1 MSYSS
6 TRRLNFSKSKDFAL
20 RSSFIVSDLHSIN
33 EAINKRAGRKLL
45 PSIGVSVFLILLVW
59 GSLATYRA
67 IFAGIVAIAVVL
79 GIRELNRALSAADIH
94 LPLWALTIAGVG
106 LSAAT
111 WLGGVSGLAVATAI
125 ALPCLLVLQL
135 PQGTDGFVKTAS
147 ATALALMYIPFL
159 AGFLILLARPYN
171 GLERVMTFVVL
182 VACND
187 TFAYITGVLIGK
199 HPLAPKISPK
209 KTIEGLIGSL
219 IFTVLGGS
227 LAFVYIMDSEWWL
240 GALAGLLTVFTAT
253 AGDLIESA
261 LKRDLAIKDMGS
273 ILPGHGGI
281 MDRLDSVLF
290 AAPALWLALEIV
302 RRAQDSGLL

>member
-1 MSYSS
+1 M
-6 TRRLNFSKSKDFAL
+6 
-20 RSSFIVSDLHSIN
+20 SDLHSIN

-45 PSIGVSVFLILLVW
+45 PSIGVSIFLVLLVW
-59 GSLATYRA
+59 ASLVTYR
-67 IFAGIVAIAVVL
+67 IFFAALVALAVLL
-79 GIRELNRALSAADIH
+79 GIRELNRALSAANIH
-94 LPLWALTIAGVG
+94 LPFWALAAAGVG

-125 ALPCLLVLQL
+125 AFPCLLVLQL
-135 PQGTDGFVKTAS
+135 PQGTENFVKTAS
-147 ATALALMYIPFL
+147 ASALVLMYLPFL

-171 GLERVMTFVVL
+171 GLERVMTLVVL
-182 VACND
+182 VGCND
-187 TFAYITGVLIGK
+187 TFAYLTGVLFGK

-209 KTIEGLIGSL
+209 KTIEGLVGSL
-219 IFTVLGGS
+219 IFTTIGGS
-227 LAFVYIMDSEWWL
+227 LAFVYIMQSDWWL
-240 GALAGLLTVFTAT
+240 GAIAGLVTVFTAT

-261 LKRDLAIKDMGS
+261 LKRDMAIKDMGS
-273 ILPGHGGI
+273 LLPGHGGI

>member
-1 MSYSS
+1 M
-6 TRRLNFSKSKDFAL
+6 
-20 RSSFIVSDLHSIN
+20 SDLHSIN

-59 GSLATYRA
+59 FSLATYRV
-67 IFAGIVAIAVVL
+67 IFAGIVTLAIVL
-79 GIRELNRALSAADIH
+79 GIRELNKAFSAVDIH
-94 LPLWALTIAGVG
+94 VPLWSLTTAGIA

-125 ALPCLLVLQL
+125 ALPCLLVLLL
-135 PQGTDGFVKTAS
+135 PRGVENFVKTAS
-147 ATALALMYIPFL
+147 ASALALMYLPFL

-171 GLERVMTFVVL
+171 GLDRVMTLVVL
-182 VACND
+182 VGSND
-187 TFAYITGVLIGK
+187 TFAYLTGVLFGK

-219 IFTVLGGS
+219 IFTVIGGS
-227 LAFVYIMDSEWWL
+227 LAFHYIMNSDWWL
-240 GALAGLLTVFTAT
+240 GALAGILTVFTAT
-253 AGDLIESA
+253 SGDLIESA
-261 LKRDLAIKDMGS
+261 LKRDMAIKDMGNL
-273 ILPGHGGI
+273 LPGHGGI

>member
-1 MSYSS
+1 MSYLS
-6 TRRLNFSKSKDFAL
+6 TRRLNFSKSKDFTF
-20 RSSFIVSDLHSIN
+20 RSSLIVSDLHSIN

-79 GIRELNRALSAADIH
+79 GIRELNRALAAADIH

-111 WLGGVSGLAVATAI
+111 WIGGVSGLAVATAI

-135 PQGTDGFVKTAS
+135 PHGTEGFVKTAS
-147 ATALALMYIPFL
+147 ASALALIYIPFL

-219 IFTVLGGS
+219 VFTIIGGS
-227 LAFVYIMDSEWWL
+227 LAFVYIMDSDWWL

>member
-1 MSYSS
+1 M
-6 TRRLNFSKSKDFAL
+6 
-20 RSSFIVSDLHSIN
+20 SDLHSIN

-59 GSLATYRA
+59 FSLATYRV
-67 IFAGIVAIAVVL
+67 IFAGIVTLAIVL
-79 GIRELNRALSAADIH
+79 GIRELNKAFSAVDIH
-94 LPLWALTIAGVG
+94 IPLWSLTTAGIA

-125 ALPCLLVLQL
+125 ALPCLLVLLL
-135 PQGTDGFVKTAS
+135 PRGVENFVKTAS
-147 ATALALMYIPFL
+147 ASALALMYLPFL

-171 GLERVMTFVVL
+171 GLDRVMTLVVL
-182 VACND
+182 VGSND
-187 TFAYITGVLIGK
+187 TFAYLTGVLFGK

-219 IFTVLGGS
+219 IFTVFGGS
-227 LAFVYIMDSEWWL
+227 LAFHYIMNSDWWL
-240 GALAGLLTVFTAT
+240 GALAGILTVFTAT
-253 AGDLIESA
+253 SGDLIESA
-261 LKRDLAIKDMGS
+261 LKRDMAIKDMGNL
-273 ILPGHGGI
+273 LPGHGGI